1 MRQKMR
7 YFLLLVGL
15 LLSVSIGAQTI
26 KWRDIYTVKKKDT
39 IFGIANKYGLSLP
52 ELMDANP
59 EMKREG
65 YMLQKGATLFIP
77 YAKDQ
82 KNPNQVNGQKSGN
95 GAMVQK
101 TATAP
106 ATSKAAVAR
115 NAVKV
120 GVMLPLHNVDGDGKR
135 MVEYYRGLLLACETL
150 KQQGADIDVHAWN
163 VPIDA
168 DIRKTLL

>member
-7 YFLLLVGL
+7 YFLLFVGL
-15 LLSVSIGAQTI
+15 LLSVSIGAQTV

-77 YAKDQ
+77 YTKDQ

-95 GAMVQK
+95 GATV
-101 TATAP
+101 TFA
-106 ATSKAAVAR
+106 
-115 NAVKV
+115 
-120 GVMLPLHNVDGDGKR
+120 
-135 MVEYYRGLLLACETL
+135 
-150 KQQGADIDVHAWN
+150 
-163 VPIDA
+163 
-168 DIRKTLL
+168 

>member
-15 LLSVSIGAQTI
+15 LLSVSIGAQTV

-77 YAKDQ
+77 YTKDQ
-82 KNPNQVNGQKSGN
+82 KNPNQVNGQKFGRL
-95 GAMVQK
+95 GCLVC
-101 TATAP
+101 TASAKSAGLTHSAC
-106 ATSKAAVAR
+106 
-115 NAVKV
+115 
-120 GVMLPLHNVDGDGKR
+120 GK
-135 MVEYYRGLLLACETL
+135 
-150 KQQGADIDVHAWN
+150 HSW
-163 VPIDA
+163 
-168 DIRKTLL
+168 

>member
-7 YFLLLVGL
+7 YFLLFVGL
-15 LLSVSIGAQTI
+15 MLSVSIGAQTV

-77 YAKDQ
+77 YTKDQ
-82 KNPNQVNGQKSGN
+82 KNPNQVNGQKSGEW
-95 GAMVQK
+95 
-101 TATAP
+101 
-106 ATSKAAVAR
+106 
-115 NAVKV
+115 
-120 GVMLPLHNVDGDGKR
+120 GDGS
-135 MVEYYRGLLLACETL
+135 ENCYSSGNL
-150 KQQGADIDVHAWN
+150 KGCCCQKCGKGRRDVTFA
-163 VPIDA
+163 
-168 DIRKTLL
+168 

>member
-7 YFLLLVGL
+7 YFLLFVGL
-15 LLSVSIGAQTI
+15 LLSVSIGAQTV

-82 KNPNQVNGQKSGN
+82 KNPNRERSEKWGMGQRFRKLL
-95 GAMVQK
+95 QL
-101 TATAP
+101 
-106 ATSKAAVAR
+106 R
-115 NAVKV
+115 
-120 GVMLPLHNVDGDGKR
+120 LLQR
-135 MVEYYRGLLLACETL
+135 LLLPEM
-150 KQQGADIDVHAWN
+150 
-163 VPIDA
+163 
-168 DIRKTLL
+168 R